1 MQLGMNE
8 EKSEN
13 ENDDDVLRWGKNEPF
28 SFNPV
33 FKLFFWFNNFG

>member
-33 FKLFFWFNNFG
+33 F

>member
-13 ENDDDVLRWGKNEPF
+13 ENENDDDDDDVVLRWGKNEPF

-33 FKLFFWFNNFG
+33 F